1 MGGKCQKYLVNLF
14 QRKQCWAPLHS
25 MRRGFVM
32 PSRKEFRH
40 KKQTRK
46 D

>member
-1 MGGKCQKYLVNLF
+1 MGGKSQKYQVNLF

-32 PSRKEFRH
+32 PSWKEKRQ

>member
-1 MGGKCQKYLVNLF
+1 MGGKSQKYQVNQF
-14 QRKQCWAPLHS
+14 QRKRRWAPPHC

-32 PSRKEFRH
+32 PSRKELRH

>member
-1 MGGKCQKYLVNLF
+1 MGGKSQKYQVNLF

-32 PSRKEFRH
+32 PSRKELQH